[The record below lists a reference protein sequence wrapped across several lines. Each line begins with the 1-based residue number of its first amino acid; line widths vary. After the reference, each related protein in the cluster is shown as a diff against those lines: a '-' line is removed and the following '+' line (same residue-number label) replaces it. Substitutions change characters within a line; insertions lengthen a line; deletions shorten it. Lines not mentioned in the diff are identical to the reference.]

1 MNTTP
6 IVFGIGNPLVDV
18 IISATD
24 DDLRALDL
32 DKGIMHLVT
41 GPGRRLRLLLGHASV
56 VLSSAGSW
64 ITSRV
69 SRRLSCQDQARTG
82 P

>member
-41 GPGRRLRLLLGHASV
+41 GPGRRLRLLLES
-56 VLSSAGSW
+56 GSY
-64 ITSRV
+64 
-69 SRRLSCQDQARTG
+69 RRTKSESGAYPLERTDRND
-82 P
+82 PVTMHPWY